1 MNKDRF
7 MKTLILALALLLVG
21 ACSKEEFV
29 GSPRSESFVANP
41 IEVFQNL
48 TCANSSTVKP
58 PVDILYVVD
67 NSMSSTY
74 IGPIVKEQIRQ
85 TVQNIS
91 QEFDYRVV
99 VAPLFAN
106 GSDSYLPVITNN
118 ASGITHLNI
127 VNLEYSNFFTA
138 PSGSNAEKGFE
149 RARTLISN
157 NRSNGMFRNGAHTL
171 IVMASNGDDTD
182 SLYCFNGQCFPDTN
196 QNMQQQVD
204 AFNTLKS
211 SLSAQQLRFFSLVPF
226 SGCQS
231 GWVRGDRY
239 IEMSKRLSATQAN
252 GADAYNLCSSNYNL
266 YTGVN
271 QTIRQQIVPHVY
283 NRWLVTANNTP
294 VVLESVHRLNSSG
307 QATLLSPSL
316 YSFSDTYVSNQ
327 NTRIQ
332 PTVGEPQSGKF
343 ITLQPSAYLTYPDCL
358 VVKTTTPTEYYGYAV
373 VPTAPRPE
381 TLVVRVRGSNVN
393 QSTTNGWEYLGYRE
407 NQNIKVNANGTA
419 NNTNP
424 LNRTGYFIKLN
435 GSAIYS
441 SGETIEVFYTP
452 API

>member
-1 MNKDRF
+1 
-7 MKTLILALALLLVG
+7 
-21 ACSKEEFV
+21 
-29 GSPRSESFVANP
+29 
-41 IEVFQNL
+41 
-48 TCANSSTVKP
+48 
-58 PVDILYVVD
+58 
-67 NSMSSTY
+67 MSSAY
-74 IGPIVKEQIRQ
+74 IGPIVKEQIRL

-106 GSDSYLPVITNN
+106 GSDSFLPVITNN
-118 ASGITHLNI
+118 AHGITDLNI
-127 VNLEYSNFFTA
+127 VNLEYSNFFIA
-138 PSGSNAEKGFE
+138 PSGSNAERGFE

-182 SLYCFNGQCFPDTN
+182 SLLCFNGQCFPDTN

-204 AFNTLKS
+204 GFNNLKT
-211 SLSAQQLRFFSLVPF
+211 SLNAQQLRFFSLVPF
-226 SGCQS
+226 SNCQS

-239 IEMSKRLSATQAN
+239 IEMSKRLSASGAN

-271 QTIRQQIVPHVY
+271 QSIRQQIVPHVY
-283 NRWLVTANNTP
+283 NRWLVTANDTS

-307 QATLLSPSL
+307 QATQLSTAQ
-316 YSFSDTYVSNQ
+316 YTFSDTFGTQ

-332 PTVGEPQSGKF
+332 PTVGEPQTGKF
-343 ITLQPSAYLTYPDCL
+343 ITLQPSAYITYPDCL
-358 VVKTTTPTEYYGYAV
+358 VVKTTTPTEFYGFAV

-393 QSTTNGWEYLGYRE
+393 QSTSNGWEYLGYRE
-407 NQNIKVNANGTA
+407 NENIKVNANGTL
-419 NNTNP
+419 NSMNP

-435 GSAIYS
+435 GSAVYS

>member
-7 MKTLILALALLLVG
+7 MKTLILALLLVG

-29 GSPRSESFVANP
+29 GSPRSENFVANP

-106 GSDSYLPVITNN
+106 GTENYLPVITNN
-118 ASGITHLNI
+118 ANGITHLNI

-157 NRSNGMFRNGAHTL
+157 NRSNGMFRSGAHTL

-196 QNMQQQVD
+196 NQNMQQQVT
-204 AFNTLKS
+204 AFNTLRT
-211 SLSAQQLRFFSLVPF
+211 SLNAQQLRFFSLVPF
-226 SGCQS
+226 SSCQN
-231 GWVRGDRY
+231 GWIRGDRY
-239 IEMSKRLSATQAN
+239 MAMSKALSSNPNTAGPQ
-252 GADAYNLCSSNYNL
+252 DSYDLCSSNYNL
-266 YTGVN
+266 YAGVN
-271 QTIRQQIVPHVY
+271 QSIRQEIVPHV
-283 NRWLVTANNTP
+283 
-294 VVLESVHRLNSSG
+294 
-307 QATLLSPSL
+307 
-316 YSFSDTYVSNQ
+316 
-327 NTRIQ
+327 
-332 PTVGEPQSGKF
+332 
-343 ITLQPSAYLTYPDCL
+343 
-358 VVKTTTPTEYYGYAV
+358 
-373 VPTAPRPE
+373 
-381 TLVVRVRGSNVN
+381 
-393 QSTTNGWEYLGYRE
+393 
-407 NQNIKVNANGTA
+407 
-419 NNTNP
+419 
-424 LNRTGYFIKLN
+424 
-435 GSAIYS
+435 
-441 SGETIEVFYTP
+441 
-452 API
+452 